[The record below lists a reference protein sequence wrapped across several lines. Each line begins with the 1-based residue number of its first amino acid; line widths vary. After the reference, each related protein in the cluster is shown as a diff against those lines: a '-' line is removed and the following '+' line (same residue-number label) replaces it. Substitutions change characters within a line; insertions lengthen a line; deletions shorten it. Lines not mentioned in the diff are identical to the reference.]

1 MQETTFKM
9 PYSGNG
15 IEKFASIKLWL
26 DALYGEAS
34 QKILLQNLDSQLLT
48 QISSVQNLEKKI
60 NYKFQNK
67 NFLITALTQST
78 FCYEF
83 KELALSSNERMEF
96 LGDSLVNLIVAKIL
110 YRKFPDQSEGNLS
123 KLRGSLVNESSLA
136 KLAKVIS
143 LGESLI
149 LGKGEHKNGGEKKDS
164 ILADAFEALCAAI
177 YFDCGEKVDAVEKM
191 LVLVIGEY
199 EATTGKEFFAM
210 ENLESFDSKTQLQE
224 LAMAMF
230 QTLPSYKAQ
239 ELKQEFKVEL
249 WIGERKLAEGIGPS
263 KKKLE
268 KELAR
273 VVLDEKRYL

>member
-1 MQETTFKM
+1 M
-9 PYSGNG
+9 
-15 IEKFASIKLWL
+15 
-26 DALYGEAS
+26 
-34 QKILLQNLDSQLLT
+34 
-48 QISSVQNLEKKI
+48 
-60 NYKFQNK
+60 
-67 NFLITALTQST
+67 
-78 FCYEF
+78 
-83 KELALSSNERMEF
+83 
-96 LGDSLVNLIVAKIL
+96 
-110 YRKFPDQSEGNLS
+110 
-123 KLRGSLVNESSLA
+123 NESSLA